1 MDYKEQYLKYKKYKL
16 KYLNLQ
22 SQIGGGKLIYH
33 GTNLFY
39 IDDIMTNGLTGKYN
53 EKIFDIM
60 NTYYDTIKG
69 SSKTGYIESFF
80 NRQDNV
86 REDPSDIALSFTGK
100 LDIAE
105 EYSTGARHF
114 GEGPS
119 RFYKLFEQYI
129 YNNKDKITDDMKNDY
144 ETINNAYKHP
154 GIILA
159 INTDNINDKDK
170 RKFPEGSDYSKEPEI
185 TLTNPIDKSLL
196 YIKIDNGLFVP
207 LISVEGEEYIKR
219 LNKQFLKEQEEEQ
232 RKIDEMIKH
241 RTQLK
246 EKFGEGSSLE
256 QDTTKETK
264 PLSGW
269 FLFEGYDK
277 LYDRYYVTN
286 TNKDVTNP
294 NQDNSYSIDVKYRKV
309 PFSLSFL
316 IMENDNTIIQSEIIY
331 NSEKKKYRLTPTYL
345 LNGNNKK
352 FKLFM
357 SDRDLKA
364 QFDLAMSHIYE
375 IIPVDE
381 KQKIKKIVN
390 YILLNVEKGLT

>member
-1 MDYKEQYLKYKKYKL
+1 MYKEKYLKYKL
-16 KYLNLQ
+16 KYLDLKG
-22 SQIGGGKLIYH
+22 QIGGGQLIYH

-69 SSKTGYIESFF
+69 SSKTGYIELFF

-86 REDPSDIALSFTGK
+86 RENPSDIALSFTGK

-119 RFYKLFEQYI
+119 RFYKLFEEYI
-129 YNNKDKITDDMKNDY
+129 YKNKDKISDDMRKDY

-159 INTDNINDKDK
+159 VDIDNIKDK
-170 RKFPEGSDYSKEPEI
+170 RKFPEGSDYSKQPEI

-196 YIKIDNGLFVP
+196 YIKIYDDIKDDGAFV
-207 LISVEGEEYIKR
+207 LLTSDEGGQYIQR
-219 LNKQFLKEQEEEQ
+219 LKNQFLEEQEEEQ

-246 EKFGEGSSLE
+246 EKYGEGSSLE
-256 QDTTKETK
+256 QDTTKKTK
-264 PLSGW
+264 PLSDW
-269 FLFEGYDK
+269 FLLEGYDK
-277 LYDRYYVTN
+277 LDDRYYVTN
-286 TNKDVTNP
+286 TN
-294 NQDNSYSIDVKYRKV
+294 QDNSYLIDVKYRKD
-309 PFSLSFL
+309 PSSLLFL
-316 IMENDNTIIQSEIIY
+316 IRENDYIIIQSEMIY
-331 NSEKKKYRLTPTYL
+331 NSEKKKYILSPTYL

-357 SDRDLKA
+357 SDRDLKT

-381 KQKIKKIVN
+381 KQKIKIIVN
-390 YILLNVEKGLT
+390 YILLNVEKKV

>member
-1 MDYKEQYLKYKKYKL
+1 MYKEKYLKYKL
-16 KYLNLQ
+16 KYLDLKG
-22 SQIGGGKLIYH
+22 QIGGGQLIYH

-53 EKIFDIM
+53 ETIFNIM

-69 SSKTGYIESFF
+69 SSKTGYIDLFF
-80 NRQDNV
+80 NRQYNV

-105 EYSTGARHF
+105 EYSTGARQF

-119 RFYKLFEQYI
+119 RFHSLFEQYI
-129 YNNKDKITDDMKNDY
+129 YNNKDKITDDMRKDY

-159 INTDNINDKDK
+159 VDIDNIKDK
-170 RKFPEGSDYSKEPEI
+170 RKLPEGSDYSKQPEI

-246 EKFGEGSSLE
+246 ETYGEGSRLE
-256 QDTTKETK
+256 QDMTKETK
-264 PLSGW
+264 PLTGW
-269 FLFEGYDK
+269 TLTYYIKGEGGPSYLAEDKSTTSLIQMFYNKSPGYDYLWFKIEKKTDIRIVIQIDYNTEKNKYISTILVKKGHELFESDTDLQK
-277 LYDRYYVTN
+277 QFNLALNLIINDT
-286 TNKDVTNP
+286 
-294 NQDNSYSIDVKYRKV
+294 
-309 PFSLSFL
+309 FSLETKKKQLEKAITSCL
-316 IMENDNTIIQSEIIY
+316 QY
-331 NSEKKKYRLTPTYL
+331 LKEKKYIKVEP
-345 LNGNNKK
+345 KK
-352 FKLFM
+352 NM
-357 SDRDLKA
+357 
-364 QFDLAMSHIYE
+364 
-375 IIPVDE
+375 
-381 KQKIKKIVN
+381 
-390 YILLNVEKGLT
+390 

>member
-1 MDYKEQYLKYKKYKL
+1 MYKEKYLKYKL
-16 KYLNLQ
+16 KYLDLKG
-22 SQIGGGKLIYH
+22 QIGGGQLIYH

-53 EKIFDIM
+53 ETIFNIM

-69 SSKTGYIESFF
+69 SSKTGYIELFF

-86 REDPSDIALSFTGK
+86 RENPSDIALSFTGK

-196 YIKIDNGLFVP
+196 YIKIYDDIKDDGAFV
-207 LISVEGEEYIKR
+207 LLTSDEGGQYIKR
-219 LNKQFLKEQEEEQ
+219 LKDQFLKKQKEEQ
-232 RKIDEMIKH
+232 QEIEKRIKH
-241 RTQLK
+241 TPQIKKVGEGSRLEQDNTEEKKSLTGWTLTYYIIGEGGPAYLAEDKSTTSRIQMFYNKSPGYDYLWFRIDKKTDIIIVIQIDYSTEKNKYISTILVKKGHELFESDTDLQKQFNLALNLIINDTFSLETKKKQLEKAVTSCLQYLK
-246 EKFGEGSSLE
+246 EKKYIKVEP
-256 QDTTKETK
+256 K
-264 PLSGW
+264 
-269 FLFEGYDK
+269 
-277 LYDRYYVTN
+277 
-286 TNKDVTNP
+286 KD
-294 NQDNSYSIDVKYRKV
+294 
-309 PFSLSFL
+309 
-316 IMENDNTIIQSEIIY
+316 M
-331 NSEKKKYRLTPTYL
+331 
-345 LNGNNKK
+345 
-352 FKLFM
+352 
-357 SDRDLKA
+357 
-364 QFDLAMSHIYE
+364 
-375 IIPVDE
+375 
-381 KQKIKKIVN
+381 
-390 YILLNVEKGLT
+390 